1 MKKYNEYRTI
11 VFTITTALVFALWGI
26 LSQIIINS
34 NKLNVLLLSLM
45 GFIVSLGAYR
55 ITLKIVESIAIRF
68 RFIKKIIFGR
78 SYLDGIWV
86 GAYIGSNGKPRYF
99 IEYFEQ
105 DFNSLI
111 IRSKCYYEDK
121 RYKGDWKSMNAS
133 IDEDKGELYYTYE
146 TTMKDNGFR
155 NVGFAIFSFDRK
167 NKLSSPNKLFG
178 FSSDID
184 SGTMNRAVE
193 ERIYSNKTMTEEE
206 LLDKAIEVYQNNINT
221 LLRQ

>member
-1 MKKYNEYRTI
+1 MKRYNEYRSI
-11 VFTITTALVFALWGI
+11 IFTITTALVFSLWEV
-26 LSQIIINS
+26 LSP
-34 NKLNVLLLSLM
+34 
-45 GFIVSLGAYR
+45 IVSSSKSSVFLLPLLGFVISLGFYR
-55 ITLKIVESIAIRF
+55 IVLRIVESITIRF
-68 RFIKKIIFGR
+68 QFVKKIVFGR

-105 DFNSLI
+105 DFNSFI

-121 RYKGDWKSMNAS
+121 KYKGDWKSTNVS

-155 NVGFAIFSFDRK
+155 NMGFAIFTFDRK
-167 NKLSSPNKLFG
+167 NKLASPNKLFG

-193 ERIYSNKTMTEEE
+193 EKIQTKKGMTEQE
-206 LLDKAIEVYQNNINT
+206 LLDKAMEVYQNNINT